1 MDDVVDMT
9 DEFQTRKVATIA
21 LAHAVHDTYTGMLP
35 AILPVLIEKFM
46 MTNTAAGLLA
56 VFLRIPSLLQPLIGR
71 LADKNNLKF
80 FIVLTPAITG
90 VGMSLLGAADSYGLL
105 VLFLLIAGFSSAALH
120 AVAPVLG
127 STYSGNRL
135 GRGMSF
141 WMVGGELGRALGPI
155 VVVTVIGYLTLEGL
169 PWLMIAGSLISFFLY
184 EKLKDVSTITT
195 NRTDSAYWRD
205 ALKDIRWVIAPIT
218 ILVFTRSM
226 VTATL
231 TTFLPVFL
239 ESEGSSLWVAGA
251 SLSILEISGM
261 VGAFLAGSLS
271 DRLGRRRM
279 LLVSY
284 IATPILMVLFVQSNT
299 LLKIPL
305 LILLGFFAIA
315 IVPVLMAVVIENTSE
330 NRSFANGIF
339 MALSFALQA
348 LATFLVGY
356 ISDLSNLR
364 FTFMLSAGFLPLGLI
379 FIFFLPKSNDKN
391 SETNEPAN

>member
-1 MDDVVDMT
+1 MDNEVNT
-9 DEFQTRKVATIA
+9 TEEFQIKKVSLFA
-21 LAHAVHDTYTGMLP
+21 LTHAVHDTYTGMLP
-35 AILPVLIEKFM
+35 AILPLLIEKFM
-46 MTNTAAGLLA
+46 MTNTTAGLLT

-71 LADKNNLKF
+71 LADKNNLKL
-80 FIVLTPAITG
+80 FIILTPAITG
-90 VGMSLLGAADSYGLL
+90 VGMSLLGAADSYGFL

-127 STYSGNRL
+127 GSYSGEKL

-141 WMVGGELGRALGPI
+141 WMVGGEMGRALGPI
-155 VVVTVIGYLTLEGL
+155 VVVTAIGYLTLEGL
-169 PWLMIAGSLISFFLY
+169 PWLMIAGGLTSLFLY
-184 EKLKDVSTITT
+184 KKLKDVSTISTSKI
-195 NRTDSAYWRD
+195 NSAHWRD
-205 ALKDIRWVIAPIT
+205 ALKEIRWVMAPIT

-226 VTATL
+226 MTATL
-231 TTFLPVFL
+231 TTFLPTFL

-279 LLVSY
+279 LFVSY

-299 LLKIPL
+299 LMKIPL

-315 IVPVLMAVVIENTSE
+315 ISPVLMAVVIENTSE
-330 NRSFANGIF
+330 NRSFANGIY

-364 FTFMLSAGFLPLGLI
+364 FTFILSAGILPFGLI
-379 FIFFLPKSNDKN
+379 FIFLLPKTNPKN
-391 SETNEPAN
+391 SGIN